1 MLWKTLVLWQR
12 VCPLKLQRD
21 SEHWKLAVKVEEK
34 PSAAGSR
41 VLTRRACWTGTS
53 SGFQSGPS
61 RLMEPMEG
69 RRRTSQ
75 RSVLMKWTQEEWSKN
90 NSWLQCTHEA
100 GPLLRGQP
108 ELSSFRSAA
117 GTKSLCIP
125 ARQRHQFGT
134 KYIHARTPR
143 AVEPPSHPSFSGT
156 RTQVTAPQH
165 REQLIKTISCQL
177 TLSPHP
183 SIV

>member
-117 GTKSLCIP
+117 GKSHSASLHVKGTNLGPNTYMHARP
-125 ARQRHQFGT
+125 ARSSPPLVRRSLA
-134 KYIHARTPR
+134 HARR
-143 AVEPPSHPSFSGT
+143 S
-156 RTQVTAPQH
+156 QH
-165 REQLIKTISCQL
+165 RSTES
-177 TLSPHP
+177 S
-183 SIV
+183 